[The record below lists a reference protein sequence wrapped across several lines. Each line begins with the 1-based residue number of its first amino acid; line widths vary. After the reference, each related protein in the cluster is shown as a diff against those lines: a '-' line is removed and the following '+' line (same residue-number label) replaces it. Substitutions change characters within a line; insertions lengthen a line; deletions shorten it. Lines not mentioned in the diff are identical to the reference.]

1 MCQMPVAGCQDHSK
15 PYFKASEAHHV
26 ANGAELRHVIGPGV
40 LLQVGSVPEPFAAEV
55 TQVRLLP
62 VGQQR
67 LDAMR

>member
-1 MCQMPVAGCQDHSK
+1 MLRTFFHNEFLFYDFFRG
-15 PYFKASEAHHV
+15 SEAHHV

-40 LLQVGSVPEPFAAEV
+40 LLQICSVPEPFAAEV